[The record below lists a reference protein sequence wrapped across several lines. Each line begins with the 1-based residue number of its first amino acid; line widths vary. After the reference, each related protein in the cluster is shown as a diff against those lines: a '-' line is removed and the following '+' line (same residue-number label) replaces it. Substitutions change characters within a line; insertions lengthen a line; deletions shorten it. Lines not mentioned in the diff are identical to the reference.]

1 MLFKRQNAGSKATKM
16 ICQTDIHAMA
26 IPAPELASFAKRPRV
41 LVAEDQPDV
50 IAALHLL
57 LKRNG
62 YEAEFVSSPAEAL
75 DALHQR
81 SFDVALLDLN
91 YSRDTTSGSE
101 GLELVT
107 QVQTIDSTVAVI
119 VMTAWGSIELAVKA
133 MHNGACDFVQKPWD
147 NQQLLRL
154 LEQQVER
161 SHALRQKRM
170 TEQEEQLEA
179 AKIQR
184 GLMPGEISAPQGIAI
199 TASSLAARTV
209 GGDYYDVIRLSEHS
223 SALCI
228 ADVVGKGVA
237 AALLM
242 SNLQASVRMLAPEL
256 RHPAALCHRV
266 NQAVSAN
273 NVPGKFIT
281 FFYCV
286 LNSLTRR
293 LAFTN
298 AGHNWPVLA
307 HADGTI
313 ERLRTDDTV
322 LGTTAASEYHENDV
336 QLRSGDRLVLFT
348 DGITEACD
356 ASGAEF
362 GEDQLQQLISCNV
375 SLSAAALQSVLLE
388 AARAHCSGNWADDA
402 TLIVLAVE

>member
-1 MLFKRQNAGSKATKM
+1 M
-16 ICQTDIHAMA
+16 ICQTDIHTMA
-26 IPAPELASFAKRPRV
+26 IPALELASFANRPRI

-62 YEAEFVSSPAEAL
+62 YEAEFVSSPADAL
-75 DALHQR
+75 DALRHR
-81 SFDVALLDLN
+81 PFDVALLDLN

-107 QVQTIDSTVAVI
+107 QVQAIDSTVAVI

-133 MHNGACDFVQKPWD
+133 MHNGACDFLQKPWD

-154 LEQQVER
+154 LERQVEH
-161 SHALRQKRM
+161 SHALRRKRLS
-170 TEQEEQLEA
+170 ELEEQQEA

-199 TASSLAARTV
+199 SASSHAARTV
-209 GGDYYDVIRLSEHS
+209 GGDYYDVIRLGEHS

-242 SNLQASVRMLAPEL
+242 SNLQAAVRMLAPEL
-256 RHPAALCHRV
+256 RDPAALCRRV

-286 LNSLTRR
+286 LDARTRR

-322 LGTTAASEYHENDV
+322 LGTTAASDYHQTDV

-356 ASGAEF
+356 GSGAEF
-362 GEDQLQQLISCNV
+362 SEDTLVQLVASNV
-375 SLSAAALQSVLLE
+375 SLPAAALQCTLLE
-388 AARAHCSGNWADDA
+388 AARSHCSGNWADDA